1 MATIVTNPNYIQVDG
16 ARIQKGTR
24 DIIPLENGVRLQ
36 NTGSGS
42 VVDILVDGT
51 TIDGVAVADRTELLE
66 YLDSQGF
73 KSGGSGPGTEVSWN
87 DVTDKPTQFTPS
99 AHTHLA
105 ADITDLGTAATT
117 DSADYA
123 TASQG
128 VLAGTALQPG
138 DLDTKVPDG
147 GTSGQVLK
155 KDASGNN
162 VWSVDANTTYA
173 VITETEFNTGTSSTA
188 RAVSAASLNR
198 DINSKLDLRLSAA
211 QRSAIDAL
219 VSPEEDYADMAEAT
233 AAIKSIIDAL
243 KA

>member
-36 NTGSGS
+36 NTSSGS

-51 TIDGVAVADRTELLE
+51 TIDGQAVADRDELLE

-73 KSGGSGPGTEVSWN
+73 KSGGTSPGPEVVTWD
-87 DVTDKPTQFTPS
+87 DVQDKPLKGLSTPLSESEGLIPVYTQNGQLPVGTPEFPEN
-99 AHTHLA
+99 AVPLA
-105 ADITDLGTAATT
+105 LLNA
-117 DSADYA
+117 
-123 TASQG
+123 
-128 VLAGTALQPG
+128 
-138 DLDTKVPDG
+138 KVPDG

-162 VWSVDANTTYA
+162 VWSADTNSIYT
-173 VITETEFNTGTSSTA
+173 VITEAEFNTGTSTTA
-188 RAVSAASLNR
+188 RAVSAVSLNR
-198 DINSKLDLRLSAA
+198 DINAKLDLRLTAA
-211 QRSAIDAL
+211 QRTAINAL
-219 VSPEEDYADMAEAT
+219 VSPETDYADMTEAT
-233 AAIKSIIDAL
+233 AAIKAIIDAL